1 MERDPDN
8 TMMTNKNFTEQ
19 ERYLRAQKRV
29 KDIKGFYWHLFWY
42 LAVNIF
48 LTFGGS
54 IASFLKTGE
63 FHMRRWDFG
72 MFAIWFFWGIG
83 LVGHWLSVF
92 GKNIVF
98 SKDWEDRKIKEY
110 MDKDKFD
117 I

>member
-1 MERDPDN
+1 MAE
-8 TMMTNKNFTEQ
+8 KNYSEQ
-19 ERYLRAQKRV
+19 ERYFRAQKRV

-42 LAVNIF
+42 LVVNIF

-72 MFAIWFFWGIG
+72 VFAVWFFWGIG
-83 LVGHWLSVF
+83 LASHWLRVF

-98 SKDWEDRKIKEY
+98 SKDWEDRKIKEF
-110 MDKDKFD
+110 MDKDQFD
-117 I
+117 M